1 MKFTIVFGIVVIVA
15 LFGLF
20 VVSQNIPVPQE
31 IAQQYASSTETQSA
45 AAASSSETIPAMTV
59 IAENL
64 SIPWDIA
71 FLPDGDMLVTERG
84 GKLLRVGMDGSK
96 REITTNRAVRQSGE
110 SGLLGV
116 VLHPRFVENGFLYL
130 YFTAPGADGETVNQ
144 VERHRFD
151 GERLSERKLIVGGI
165 PGAIYHDGGRM
176 EFGPDGMLYVTT
188 GDATREN
195 IAQDLDSLG
204 GKILRMN
211 DDGSIPEGNPFGTLV
226 YSYGHRN
233 PQGIAWDSAGRL
245 WETEHGRSGVV
256 TGMDEVNLIKPGL
269 NYGWPD
275 IEGDETKAK
284 MEKPKRHS
292 GANDTWAPASAAI
305 VGDRL
310 YFGGLR
316 GEALYEA
323 TLSGENVT
331 ALVEH
336 FKGEFGRIRT
346 VRVGPDG
353 MLYLTTSNHDGRGS
367 PVENDDRII
376 RVNPA
381 ML

>member
-1 MKFTIVFGIVVIVA
+1 MKVTIFFGAVVLIA

-20 VVSQNIPVPQE
+20 VVSQNISAPPE
-31 IAQQYASSTETQSA
+31 IAQQYASSTDAQPA
-45 AAASSSETIPAMTV
+45 AATSSFDTIPAMTV
-59 IAENL
+59 IAENF
-64 SIPWDIA
+64 SIPWDIV

-84 GKLLRVGMDGSK
+84 GKLLVVGMDGSK
-96 REITTNRAVRQSGE
+96 REIPTNRAVRHTGE

-116 VLHPRFVENGFLYL
+116 VLHPDFAENGFIYL
-130 YFTAPGADGETVNQ
+130 YFTAPSADGETVNQ
-144 VERHRFD
+144 VERYRFD
-151 GERLSERKLIVGGI
+151 GEKLSERKLIVGDI

-204 GKILRMN
+204 GKILRMK
-211 DDGSIPEGNPFGTLV
+211 DDGSIPDDNPFDTLV

-256 TGMDEVNLIKPGL
+256 TGMDEINLIKPGL

-305 VGDRL
+305 LGNKL

-353 MLYLTTSNHDGRGS
+353 MLYLTTSNHDGRGD
-367 PVENDDRII
+367 PAENDDRII
-376 RVNPA
+376 RVNPTF
-381 ML
+381 L